1 MIKRLIAMLAAT
13 ALLAGSI
20 VFYYHKTGTRTDGV
34 YYEATGIRPD
44 AAILTV
50 NGDAVSAEEY
60 FYWLDSVCEY
70 LASSLNAVPDFSAA
84 LTEDMTLGQYAKAD
98 AVNTVTLYAVARQMA
113 REAGVTLAQEDIDAL
128 DAQRAQYVAYYG
140 GEEIY
145 AAQLQILGVTEE
157 LLRSIDEVP
166 YLYNRMYQQFA
177 DPAGKLY
184 PGEEA
189 LRTFGQ
195 EQGYVTAQLLYLT
208 AEGLDEEAA
217 ADMKAKAADYAAQLQ
232 AAADKQGT
240 YETLAAQLGLTTSE
254 AGLTFSAA
262 DADAALYQAVAALAP
277 GQVSSVI
284 ETEGGCYVALGME
297 PNYAS
302 LAEVLFNIRLQER
315 QDSAKVEY
323 SGKLYDSID
332 VTAFYT
338 ALYEARAALMQ
349 QLAGQ
354 S

>member
-1 MIKRLIAMLAAT
+1 MLKRLIAMLAVT

-20 VFYYHKTGTRTDGV
+20 AFYYHKTGARTDGV
-34 YYEATGIRPD
+34 FYAATGIRPD
-44 AAILTV
+44 APLIYV
-50 NGDAVSAEEY
+50 DGDAVSAEEY

-70 LASSLNAVPDFSAA
+70 LASSLNAVPDFSAQV
-84 LTEDMTLGQYAKAD
+84 TDEMTLGQFAKAD
-98 AVNTVTLYAVARQMA
+98 AANTTILYAVARQMA
-113 REAGVTLAQEDIDAL
+113 EEYGVTLHADDVAAL

-140 GEEIY
+140 SEEIY
-145 AAQLQILGVTEE
+145 LQQLQILGVTEE

-166 YLYNRMYQQFA
+166 YLYNRMYQRYA
-177 DPAGKLY
+177 DPTDPLY

-189 LRTFGQ
+189 LKAYAQ

-208 AEGLDEEAA
+208 TEGLDETAK
-217 ADMKAKAADYAAQLQ
+217 ADMKTTAANYAAQLQ
-232 AAADKQGT
+232 AAADKQAV
-240 YETLAAQLGLTTSE
+240 YETLAGQLGLTVSE
-254 AGLTFSAA
+254 AGLTFCAA
-262 DADAALYQAVAALAP
+262 DSDTAVYEAVAALAP
-277 GQVSSVI
+277 GQVSGVI

-338 ALYEARAALMQ
+338 ALYEARAALML